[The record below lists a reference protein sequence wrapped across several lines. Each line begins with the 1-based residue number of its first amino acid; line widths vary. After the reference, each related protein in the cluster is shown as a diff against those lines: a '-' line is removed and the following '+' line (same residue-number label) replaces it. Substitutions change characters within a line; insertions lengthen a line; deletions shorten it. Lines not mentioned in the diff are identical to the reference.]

1 LIRSYAG
8 KTERRLKMFKK
19 ILYPTD
25 FSDVSKK
32 ALDYIKQLKEAG
44 TNQVVVLHVIDER
57 EIEHIAHLAELNV
70 SIEELEKRREEYA
83 REEIKAIE
91 AELKKSGFTVKIRI
105 EKGIPFRDILKAE
118 EEEDVSVVVIGSHG
132 KSCVTEMLLGSVS
145 EKVVRKSSKP
155 VFVVRR

>member
-1 LIRSYAG
+1 
-8 KTERRLKMFKK
+8 MFKK

-32 ALDYIKQLKEAG
+32 ALDYIKQLKGAG
-44 TNQVVVLHVIDER
+44 TEEVVVLHVIDER
-57 EIEHIAHLAELNV
+57 EIEHIAHLPELNV

-83 REEIKAIE
+83 KKEMKAIE
-91 AELKKSGFTVKIRI
+91 TELKNSGFKVKTEI
-105 EKGIPFRDILKAE
+105 ERGVPFRDILKAE
-118 EEEDVSVVVIGSHG
+118 EQEKDVSVVVLGSHG

-155 VFVVRR
+155 VLVVRR

>member
-1 LIRSYAG
+1 
-8 KTERRLKMFKK
+8 MFKK

-70 SIEELEKRREEYA
+70 SIAELEKRREAYA
-83 REEIKAIE
+83 REEMKAIE
-91 AELKKSGFTVKIRI
+91 AELKKSGFVVKTRI

-118 EEEDVSVVVIGSHG
+118 KEEDVSVVVIGSHG

-155 VFVVRR
+155 VLVVRR

>member
-1 LIRSYAG
+1 
-8 KTERRLKMFKK
+8 MFEN

-25 FSDVSKK
+25 FSDASKK
-32 ALDYIKQLKEAG
+32 ALDYIKQLKGAG
-44 TNQVVVLHVIDER
+44 TKEVVVLHVIDER

-70 SIEELEKRREEYA
+70 SIEELEKRREGYA
-83 REEIKAIE
+83 REEMEAIE
-91 AELKKSGFTVKIRI
+91 AELKKSGFAVKTRI

-118 EEEDVSVVVIGSHG
+118 KEGDVSVVVIGSHG

-155 VFVVRR
+155 VLVVRR

>member
-1 LIRSYAG
+1 
-8 KTERRLKMFKK
+8 MFEK

-70 SIEELEKRREEYA
+70 SIEELEKRREEFA
-83 REEIKAIE
+83 KEEMKAIE
-91 AELKKSGFTVKIRI
+91 TELKKSGFAVKVRI

-118 EEEDVSVVVIGSHG
+118 KEEDISVVVIGSHG

-155 VFVVRR
+155 VLVVRR